1 MDGGDRGTL
10 FVISAPS
17 GTGKSTLARRLLES
31 VPRLTFSVS
40 QTTRPR
46 RAGEENGRE
55 YEFIDDARFDALVAS
70 GGFLE
75 WAQVFQH
82 KYGTGLAATEAV
94 LASGTSLLLD
104 IDVQGARQVRA
115 SGRDAVSIFILP
127 PDYAALKERLT
138 RRGSEEP
145 AALALRLR
153 EALREALE
161 YDRFDYVVVNAEL
174 EQASAELS
182 AIVRAESARTARVRA
197 RVRRILSTFPAP
209 GTGAEENP

>member
-1 MDGGDRGTL
+1 MDGSDRGTL

-17 GTGKSTLARRLLES
+17 GTGKSTLSRRLLES

-40 QTTRPR
+40 YTTRPR

-55 YEFIDDARFDALVAS
+55 YEFVVDDRFDAMVAA

-75 WAQVFQH
+75 WAHVFDH

-94 LASGTSLLLD
+94 LASGKNLLLD

-115 SGRDAVSIFILP
+115 AGLDAVSIFVLP
-127 PDYAALKERLT
+127 PDYASLAERLT
-138 RRGSEEP
+138 RRGSEDP
-145 AALALRLR
+145 SALSLRLR
-153 EALREALE
+153 EARREALE
-161 YDRFDYVVVNAEL
+161 YDRFDYVVVNADLEVASSEL
-174 EQASAELS
+174 T
-182 AIVRAESARTARVRA
+182 AIVRAESARTARCRE

-209 GTGAEENP
+209 GAGA

>member
-31 VPRLTFSVS
+31 VPRLAFSVS
-40 QTTRPR
+40 YTTRPR

-55 YEFIDDARFDALVAS
+55 YEFVDDARFDAMVAS

-75 WAQVFQH
+75 WAHVFDH
-82 KYGTGLAATEAV
+82 KYGTGLAAIERI
-94 LASGTSLLLD
+94 LAAGTNLLLD

-115 SGRDAVSIFILP
+115 SGLDAVSIFILP
-127 PDYAALKERLT
+127 PDYPSLAERLA
-138 RRGSEEP
+138 RRGSED
-145 AALALRLR
+145 ASALSLRLH
-153 EALREALE
+153 EARREALE
-161 YDRFDYVVVNAEL
+161 YDRFDYVVVNADL
-174 EQASAELS
+174 EDASSELS
-182 AIVRAESARTARVRA
+182 AIVRAESARTARCRE

-209 GTGAEENP
+209 GAGV